1 MDHPRRARR
10 LADVPQSDHG
20 QWGITWTD
28 AYRVILLGSVG
39 IAASGC
45 SSGPS
50 AAAKILCGSVVASP
64 PPDTAV
70 AISTQTIRAA
80 EDSGFPALVQA
91 AKSWIK
97 ALNQH
102 STMASSIANRQVVTT
117 CEHLGIP
124 IGSIYTST
132 VNAPSG

>member
-1 MDHPRRARR
+1 VSGDLWIILVEPGDWRTCHNPTMGNGGLGGRM
-10 LADVPQSDHG
+10 LIG
-20 QWGITWTD
+20 
-28 AYRVILLGSVG
+28 VILLGSVG

-70 AISTQTIRAA
+70 AVSTQTIRAA
-80 EDSGFPALVQA
+80 EGSGFPALVQA

-117 CEHLGIP
+117 
-124 IGSIYTST
+124 
-132 VNAPSG
+132 VNI